1 LEITYVDGGKK
12 MNTIKN
18 PDTNLHSPGS
28 IGYRLYLLQ
37 HLLIKSD
44 AGFAL
49 ELGISLQML
58 ADLVRA
64 RQPLSATLM
73 EKIVQLYGVRATWIL
88 RGEGKIFDRKR
99 PATSFNSLHVDNM
112 LDFRDPLFFKVLL
125 SINDPEFPLH
135 QIESY
140 IKSLFSIEEA
150 NISKKIKAIKDS
162 PSLTPPIKTI
172 KTEENHEKE
181 DHQKKP

>member
-1 LEITYVDGGKK
+1 

-64 RQPLSATLM
+64 RQQLSATLM

-99 PATSFNSLHVDNM
+99 PAASFLSLHVDHL
-112 LDFRDPLFFKVLL
+112 LDHRDPLFFDVLL
-125 SINDPEFPLH
+125 KLNDPEFPMF
-135 QIESY
+135 QIDAY
-140 IKSLFSIEEA
+140 IKAQFRAEMQA
-150 NISKKIKAIKDS
+150 MKKKIKAIKDS
-162 PSLTPPIKTI
+162 PSLTPPTKTI

-181 DHQKKP
+181 DHQKKT